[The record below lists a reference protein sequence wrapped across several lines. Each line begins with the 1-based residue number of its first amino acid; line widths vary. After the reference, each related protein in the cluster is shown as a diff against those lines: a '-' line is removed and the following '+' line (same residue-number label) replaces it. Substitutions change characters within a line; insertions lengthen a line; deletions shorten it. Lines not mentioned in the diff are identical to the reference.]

1 MVKKE
6 RKKFRRKKN
15 FVSYIKNWKTY
26 STGIKPVQSYLVLT
40 YYPFLVEDEEA
51 DGGHVRDGQLSQDL
65 GRLVWLIQ
73 VAITVHLCMA
83 HFILSVITSNEDP
96 HMFKCGSAFGSAW
109 RLMAWKKTNFNTS
122 LRENIKYFL
131 CYRFGTASSMRMQIQ
146 EEVSLLRILAVRRC

>member
-1 MVKKE
+1 ME
-6 RKKFRRKKN
+6 NLQYRYLT
-15 FVSYIKNWKTY
+15 SSI
-26 STGIKPVQSYLVLT
+26 YLVLT

-96 HMFKCGSAFGSAW
+96 HMFKCGSASA
-109 RLMAWKKTNFNTS
+109 
-122 LRENIKYFL
+122 
-131 CYRFGTASSMRMQIQ
+131 SMRIQMRIRIQGVNNWPERKQILIQ
-146 EEVSLLRILAVRRC
+146 VYVKILNIFCVIDLEPHPPCGCRSRRRSPFCGFLRSGAVNNQ

>member
-65 GRLVWLIQ
+65 GRLV
-73 VAITVHLCMA
+73 
-83 HFILSVITSNEDP
+83 
-96 HMFKCGSAFGSAW
+96 
-109 RLMAWKKTNFNTS
+109 
-122 LRENIKYFL
+122 
-131 CYRFGTASSMRMQIQ
+131 
-146 EEVSLLRILAVRRC
+146 